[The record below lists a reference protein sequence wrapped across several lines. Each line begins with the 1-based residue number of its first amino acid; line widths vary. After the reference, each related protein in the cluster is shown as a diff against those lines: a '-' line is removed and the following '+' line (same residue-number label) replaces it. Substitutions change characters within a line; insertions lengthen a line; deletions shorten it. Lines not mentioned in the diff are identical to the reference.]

1 MEPIRKRQ
9 IVYALSSFL
18 LGIWT
23 FVKVSAISGPV
34 FEPIIAACTNPDISV
49 DDFASKTGYHAYE
62 PMVGFKVFNVL
73 VCLITQFLLELRQT
87 YPAGILTWGG
97 IMVVALPTTVIT
109 IHEAGRS
116 GAWGLIRY
124 PIITGLLSQLLGVS
138 VIFPLIWIPSYI
150 FGEGTRG
157 GSLTNY
163 RIVCSALLSLPAI
176 ILTAIVFSAPTDSY
190 LWTICAGILGGPIL
204 ALSSAI
210 LWKDASSSL
219 PATAQNIK
227 RSSRATKNVYT
238 LLMFVGFVGW
248 LVWVAIFYKSYGTS
262 MGDLWND
269 IWIDATGAVAFMTID
284 TGVLYIGLLIFIAY
298 RGSELK
304 ALKALLLTPVLGP
317 ATACCLVLKEF
328 EDETIAKT
336 LHELDSNQADRKK
349 DD

>member
-1 MEPIRKRQ
+1 MEPIRTRQ

-34 FEPIIAACTNPDISV
+34 FEPIIAACTDPDISV

-62 PMVGFKVFNVL
+62 PLVGFKVFNVL

-116 GAWGLIRY
+116 GAYGPIRY

-190 LWTICAGILGGPIL
+190 MWTICAGILGGPML

-210 LWKDASSSL
+210 LWTDASSSL